1 MEVIRLQYPNEF
13 KVNED
18 EQIAM
23 ALGFFDGLHIGHQ
36 EVINTMIEIAD
47 KKGLKKAVLTF
58 DPHPS
63 VVLSQKQQRTTYIT
77 PLPVKE
83 KILEEY
89 GIDYL
94 LVVNFSSEFA
104 QLSPDTFVKEYI
116 IGSNVKEVVAGFD
129 FSYGHMGK
137 G

>member
-13 KVNED
+13 KVNQD

-58 DPHPS
+58 AR
-63 VVLSQKQQRTTYIT
+63 QI
-77 PLPVKE
+77 
-83 KILEEY
+83 
-89 GIDYL
+89 
-94 LVVNFSSEFA
+94 NA
-104 QLSPDTFVKEYI
+104 
-116 IGSNVKEVVAGFD
+116 N
-129 FSYGHMGK
+129 
-137 G
+137 

>member
-47 KKGLKKAVLTF
+47 KKGLKK
-58 DPHPS
+58 
-63 VVLSQKQQRTTYIT
+63 QY
-77 PLPVKE
+77 
-83 KILEEY
+83 
-89 GIDYL
+89 
-94 LVVNFSSEFA
+94 
-104 QLSPDTFVKEYI
+104 
-116 IGSNVKEVVAGFD
+116 
-129 FSYGHMGK
+129 
-137 G
+137 